1 MTPTSTEAI
10 PANAVEQT
18 VSLVFQT
25 FLEQEAYPLGPG
37 TLEESEVTGCVT
49 ITADL
54 RWGLYLEASLPVAR
68 RLAGR
73 FLAQD
78 PDVIVPEDV
87 KDAVGEITNMIA
99 GNIKSAFVPGAK
111 LSVPPLVTAG
121 ASTVEGGQC
130 FACDDGVFRVT
141 LVQH

>member
-1 MTPTSTEAI
+1 MTTCTEAI
-10 PANAVEQT
+10 PADAVEQT

-37 TLEESEVTGCVT
+37 LLDESELTGCVT
-49 ITADL
+49 MTAD
-54 RWGLYLEASLPVAR
+54 RIWSLYLEASLPVAR

-78 PDVIVPEDV
+78 PEVIVPEDV
-87 KDAVGEITNMIA
+87 RDAIGEITNMIA
-99 GNIKSAFVPGAK
+99 GNFKSAFVPGAK
-111 LSVPPLVTAG
+111 LSVPPLVTDG
-121 ASTVEGGQC
+121 ASSLAGGQC

-141 LVQH
+141 LLA